1 MSLLEG
7 IENGLSVHE
16 TSIRV
21 GLEMKEDIMTCLKDL
36 VMKSVD
42 GRKVGA
48 VKVRLLVVVVVI
60 EVVEGRIA
68 ERWILVT

>member
-48 VKVRLLVVVVVI
+48 VKVRFLVIFVVI

>member
-42 GRKVGA
+42 DRKVGA